1 MPPDRPL
8 RAPEQVSY
16 PISLAADAYAFMM
29 HGRTIAS
36 GREKGMLDTKSRIH
50 LIGIGGVGVSGVA
63 RALLALGHE
72 VTGSDVRESQITL
85 AVRSEGA
92 TVTIGHDAALIEG
105 ADLIVHSTAIPETNV
120 ELKAARERGLTIRH
134 RAEVLGAILARHSRS
149 IGVVGTHGKGTVSS
163 AITWLTDAS
172 GLSPGFI
179 IGGLLENFQK
189 INARIDSPDLIIAE
203 VDESDGSLRYVHP
216 TLVVVNNLE
225 ADHLNYYDSLEH
237 VQETVVAALADNAG
251 LERVVINA
259 DDPGA
264 MALVPRIQCP
274 ITTFGRLEEADVR
287 AIDVDLE
294 SMASN
299 FTLMAHGENLG
310 RFRLELPGT
319 YNLDNAIGAIAA
331 TLAQGGEVEAIRGA
345 LPQFRGLENR
355 FTVVEAAE
363 RRIIKDYISH
373 PTGIRRVLAAA
384 AADGRRITAVFKPY
398 RFTMINYLQD
408 DYAEAFHDAA
418 ETVIT
423 ELYTAGEVPIPGIDT
438 EFLCQKIRDRGPKV
452 TYIQEMDEIVRY
464 LHEHVAVGEQA
475 IFFGGD
481 DLFELADS
489 YAAELQAGVA

>member
-1 MPPDRPL
+1 ML
-8 RAPEQVSY
+8 E
-16 PISLAADAYAFMM
+16 
-29 HGRTIAS
+29 G
-36 GREKGMLDTKSRIH
+36 KGRIH

-72 VTGSDVRESQITL
+72 VTGSDVRESQITSAL
-85 AVRSEGA
+85 REEGA
-92 TVTIGHDAALIEG
+92 TVTIGHDAALIIG
-105 ADLIVHSTAIPETNV
+105 ADIVVHSTAIPETNV
-120 ELKAARERGLTIRH
+120 ELLAARSTGVPIRH
-134 RAEVLGAILARHSRS
+134 RAEILGAIVALHGRS
-149 IGVVGTHGKGTVSS
+149 VGVVGTHGKGTVSS
-163 AITWLTDAS
+163 AITWLAS
-172 GLSPGFI
+172 ASDLAPGFI
-179 IGGLLENFQK
+179 IGGLLENFDK
-189 INARIDSPDLIIAE
+189 INARLDSPDLLIAE
-203 VDESDGSLRYVHP
+203 VDESDGSLRHVHP

-237 VQETVVAALADNAG
+237 VQDTVVAALEDNDRLTG
-251 LERVVINA
+251 VILNA

-264 MALVPRIQCP
+264 MALAPRLSAP
-274 ITTFGRLEEADVR
+274 ITTFGRLEPADIR
-287 AIDVDLE
+287 AIEVELE
-294 SMASN
+294 PMASV
-299 FTLMAHGENLG
+299 FTLLVHGENHG

-319 YNLDNAIGAIAA
+319 YNLDNAVGAIAA
-331 TLAQGGEVEAIRGA
+331 TLALDGDLEAIRSA
-345 LPQFRGLENR
+345 LPGFRGLENR

-408 DYAEAFHDAA
+408 DYAEAFHDAH

-452 TYIQEMDEIVRY
+452 TYIQEMDDILGY
-464 LHEHVAVGEQA
+464 LHDQVAPGEAA

-481 DLFELADS
+481 DLFQLADR
-489 YAAELQAGVA
+489 YASELRGGQA